1 MMAKKS
7 FEDALQDLEQ
17 ITRDLEEGNL
27 TLEESLKKFDQ
38 GIKLAEFCSKKLDD
52 AQARVE
58 LLLKKDDTVTPVP
71 FDTKPDQDI

>member
-1 MMAKKS
+1 MAKKS